1 MIAVLKNT
9 ATKEQVK
16 NLVQWFEGKG
26 LKVNE
31 SQGDYCTVLGLIGDT
46 TQLDIEMLKGLDII
60 ESVTRVSEPFKKAN
74 RKFHPEDTVVD
85 VGGVKIGGGNFAVIA
100 GPCSVE
106 SEEQILDC
114 ARAVKAAGAT
124 ILRGGAFKP
133 RTSPYD
139 FQGLHEEGIRL
150 LLEAKKETG
159 LPICSEIMSPEQL
172 PVFEDV
178 DFLQVGARNMQN
190 FDLLKAIGKTGKPV
204 LLKRGLSAT
213 IKELLMSAEYIMSE
227 GNPNVILCERGI
239 RTYETYTRNTF
250 DVSAI
255 SVLKQITHLPVV
267 GDPSHATGKSNLIR
281 PMSMAAV
288 VSGADA
294 LEIEVHTCPEKALSD
309 AAQQLTPDQ
318 FTEVMDAIGKA
329 RSIL

>member
-106 SEEQILDC
+106 SEEQILEC
-114 ARAVKAAGAT
+114 ARAVKSAGAT

-227 GNPNVILCERGI
+227 GNPNVVLCERGI

-267 GDPSHATGKSNLIR
+267 GDPSHATGKSNLIK

-309 AAQQLTPDQ
+309 AAQQLTPAQ

>member
-1 MIAVLKNT
+1 
-9 ATKEQVK
+9 
-16 NLVQWFEGKG
+16 
-26 LKVNE
+26 
-31 SQGDYCTVLGLIGDT
+31 
-46 TQLDIEMLKGLDII
+46 
-60 ESVTRVSEPFKKAN
+60 
-74 RKFHPEDTVVD
+74 
-85 VGGVKIGGGNFAVIA
+85 
-100 GPCSVE
+100 
-106 SEEQILDC
+106 
-114 ARAVKAAGAT
+114 
-124 ILRGGAFKP
+124 
-133 RTSPYD
+133 
-139 FQGLHEEGIRL
+139 
-150 LLEAKKETG
+150 
-159 LPICSEIMSPEQL
+159 MSPEQI

-190 FDLLKAIGKTGKPV
+190 FDLLKALGKTGKPI

-267 GDPSHATGKSNLIR
+267 GDPSHATCKSNLIK

-294 LEIEVHTCPEKALSD
+294 LEIEVHTCHEKALSD
-309 AAQQLTPDQ
+309 AAQQLTPAQ